1 MADEEVEESS
11 EGGGGAN
18 KLMLVLIVLIVLL
31 IGAVGAGGY
40 ILYSKGVF
48 SDQPPQAQ
56 EGEQQAQ
63 AKAAEPQ
70 KSEASDEGGPSVNVS
85 IEDLILN
92 ITTAKG
98 REKLMKLSFTLK
110 CAAEGCEQIIENVKP
125 EIQDVVIEQTSS
137 RSVEELLT
145 VGGKQLF
152 KEELLDEI
160 NNIVNEATKGNE
172 DIKKNIIKRLYFTT
186 FVIK

>member
-1 MADEEVEESS
+1 MAEEEDFEGSS
-11 EGGGGAN
+11 GGGG
-18 KLMLVLIVLIVLL
+18 KGLIIVLIALILILL
-31 IGAVGAGGY
+31 IAVGVGGY
-40 ILYSKGVF
+40 LLYSKGAF
-48 SDQPPQAQ
+48 SDQPPAPADGAAPQTEQAV
-56 EGEQQAQ
+56 
-63 AKAAEPQ
+63 K
-70 KSEASDEGGPSVNVS
+70 KVSSSNDMGPTINVA

-110 CAAEGCEQIIENVKP
+110 CGYDGCESLIEQVKP
-125 EIQDVVIEQTSS
+125 EIQDAVISQTSS

-145 VGGKQLF
+145 VGGKALF

-160 NNIVNEATKGNE
+160 NAIINEETKTNE
-172 DIKKNIIKRLYFTT
+172 DIRQNIIRQIYFTT

>member
-1 MADEEVEESS
+1 MADEEVEESN
-11 EGGGGAN
+11 EGGGGN
-18 KLMLVLIVLIVLL
+18 KLMLILIVLVVLL

-40 ILYSKGVF
+40 LLYSKGVF

-56 EGEQQAQ
+56 EGEQPAQ
-63 AKAAEPQ
+63 AKAEPQ
-70 KSEASDEGGPSVNVS
+70 KSEASDESGPRVNVA